1 MNLRQRARPPAYGVP
16 SAFVFEQTYTNP
28 IYVPSPSSGSLY
40 EPGYMSLTPVFD
52 PDVLGTVELVELV
65 ELVTTAELDPEL
77 VLLVAVFGAVLVEAT
92 LVGAVLA
99 GTVTVVVATGA
110 ALHPAMV
117 NPEQSLFNKFLT
129 RPNSLWSIDKPQR
142 ALTEIQSPRYEHQ

>member
-1 MNLRQRARPPAYGVP
+1 
-16 SAFVFEQTYTNP
+16 
-28 IYVPSPSSGSLY
+28 
-40 EPGYMSLTPVFD
+40 MSLTPVFD

-65 ELVTTAELDPEL
+65 TTAEPDPEL
-77 VLLVAVFGAVLVEAT
+77 VLLVTDFGAVLVEAKLVEVT
-92 LVGAVLA
+92 LVGTALA

-110 ALHPAMV
+110 ALQPAIV
-117 NPEQSLFNKFLT
+117 SPEQSLFNKFLT

>member
-1 MNLRQRARPPAYGVP
+1 
-16 SAFVFEQTYTNP
+16 
-28 IYVPSPSSGSLY
+28 
-40 EPGYMSLTPVFD
+40 MSLTPVFD

-65 ELVTTAELDPEL
+65 ELVAAAEPDPEL
-77 VLLVAVFGAVLVEAT
+77 VLLVADFGAVLVEVTLVEAT
-92 LVGAVLA
+92 LVGTALA

-110 ALHPAMV
+110 ALQPATV
-117 NPEQSLFNKFLT
+117 SPEQSLFNKFLT

>member
-1 MNLRQRARPPAYGVP
+1 
-16 SAFVFEQTYTNP
+16 
-28 IYVPSPSSGSLY
+28 
-40 EPGYMSLTPVFD
+40 MSLTPVFD

-65 ELVTTAELDPEL
+65 AAAEPDPEL
-77 VLLVAVFGAVLVEAT
+77 VLLVAVFGTVLVEAT
-92 LVGAVLA
+92 LVEVTVVGTALA

-110 ALHPAMV
+110 ALQPAIV
-117 NPEQSLFNKFLT
+117 SPEQSLFNKFLT

>member
-1 MNLRQRARPPAYGVP
+1 
-16 SAFVFEQTYTNP
+16 
-28 IYVPSPSSGSLY
+28 
-40 EPGYMSLTPVFD
+40 MSLTPVFD
-52 PDVLGTVELVELV
+52 PDVLGIVELVELV
-65 ELVTTAELDPEL
+65 ELVTTAEPDPEL

-92 LVGAVLA
+92 LVEVTVVGTALA

-110 ALHPAMV
+110 ALQPATV
-117 NPEQSLFNKFLT
+117 SPEQSLFNKFLT

>member
-1 MNLRQRARPPAYGVP
+1 
-16 SAFVFEQTYTNP
+16 
-28 IYVPSPSSGSLY
+28 
-40 EPGYMSLTPVFD
+40 MSLTPVFD

-65 ELVTTAELDPEL
+65 ELVATAEPDPEL
-77 VLLVAVFGAVLVEAT
+77 VLLVAVFGVVLVEAT
-92 LVGAVLA
+92 LVGAVLVGAVLA

-110 ALHPAMV
+110 ALQPAIV

-142 ALTEIQSPRYEHQ
+142 ALTETQSPRYGHQ

>member
-1 MNLRQRARPPAYGVP
+1 
-16 SAFVFEQTYTNP
+16 
-28 IYVPSPSSGSLY
+28 
-40 EPGYMSLTPVFD
+40 MSLTPVFD

-65 ELVTTAELDPEL
+65 ATAEPDPEL

-92 LVGAVLA
+92 LVEAALA

-110 ALHPAMV
+110 ALQPAIV

-142 ALTEIQSPRYEHQ
+142 ALTEIQSPRYGHQ

>member
-1 MNLRQRARPPAYGVP
+1 
-16 SAFVFEQTYTNP
+16 
-28 IYVPSPSSGSLY
+28 
-40 EPGYMSLTPVFD
+40 MSLTPVFD

-65 ELVTTAELDPEL
+65 ATAEPDPEL
-77 VLLVAVFGAVLVEAT
+77 VLLVTVFGAVLVGAT
-92 LVGAVLA
+92 LVGAVLVGAVLA

-110 ALHPAMV
+110 ALQPAIV

-142 ALTEIQSPRYEHQ
+142 ALTEIQSPRYGHQ

>member
-1 MNLRQRARPPAYGVP
+1 
-16 SAFVFEQTYTNP
+16 
-28 IYVPSPSSGSLY
+28 
-40 EPGYMSLTPVFD
+40 MSLTPVFD

-65 ELVTTAELDPEL
+65 ATAEPDPEL

-92 LVGAVLA
+92 LVEETLVGAVLA

-110 ALHPAMV
+110 ALQPAIV

-142 ALTEIQSPRYEHQ
+142 ALTETQSPRYGHQ

>member
-1 MNLRQRARPPAYGVP
+1 
-16 SAFVFEQTYTNP
+16 
-28 IYVPSPSSGSLY
+28 
-40 EPGYMSLTPVFD
+40 MSLTPVFD
-52 PDVLGTVELVELV
+52 PDVLGNVELVELV
-65 ELVTTAELDPEL
+65 ATAEPDPEV

-92 LVGAVLA
+92 LVGAVLVGAVLA

-110 ALHPAMV
+110 ALQPAIV

-142 ALTEIQSPRYEHQ
+142 ALTEIQSPRYGHQ

>member
-1 MNLRQRARPPAYGVP
+1 
-16 SAFVFEQTYTNP
+16 
-28 IYVPSPSSGSLY
+28 
-40 EPGYMSLTPVFD
+40 MSLTPVFD

-65 ELVTTAELDPEL
+65 AAAEPDPEL
-77 VLLVAVFGAVLVEAT
+77 VLLVADFGAVLVEVTLVEAT
-92 LVGAVLA
+92 LVGTALA

-110 ALHPAMV
+110 ALQPATV
-117 NPEQSLFNKFLT
+117 SPEQSLFNKFLT